1 MSLRLGTTGQAS
13 WDQGLQKWGGKER
26 IKKKLSWWNIERQL
40 KAFLFIGYSYSCCAL
55 FFLGCYMIKWQW
67 LKMLS
72 PKGLWFSSGGKLLYS
87 FLRTDR
93 GCLNGMIII
102 MDYVLYTRYCFVWYG
117 TYEAIF
123 PFKFRKVIVITLSLS
138 LSVCLF
144 VCLFV
149 QIKVVTERQFAN
161 LKCQI
166 KRRGEEKKSFNY

>member
-1 MSLRLGTTGQAS
+1 
-13 WDQGLQKWGGKER
+13 
-26 IKKKLSWWNIERQL
+26 
-40 KAFLFIGYSYSCCAL
+40 
-55 FFLGCYMIKWQW
+55 
-67 LKMLS
+67 MLS

-93 GCLNGMIII
+93 GCLNRMIII
-102 MDYVLYTRYCFVWYG
+102 MDYVLHTRYCFVWYG

-149 QIKVVTERQFAN
+149 RSFKSKWSPNVNLLILNAKLKEGEKKKKVLITNFSLGVLFNRAISLNTSLVDMNLQIK
-161 LKCQI
+161 
-166 KRRGEEKKSFNY
+166 KKLNNNMLL

>member
-1 MSLRLGTTGQAS
+1 MLYHCLWLLMPTSVSKARDNRTSKLGSRSSEMRWQR
-13 WDQGLQKWGGKER
+13 EN
-26 IKKKLSWWNIERQL
+26 KKKLSWWNIERQL
-40 KAFLFIGYSYSCCAL
+40 KAFLFIAYSYSCCTL

-72 PKGLWFSSGGKLLYS
+72 RKGLWFSSGGKLLYS
-87 FLRTDR
+87 FLSTDR
-93 GCLNGMIII
+93 GCLNRMIII

-144 VCLFV
+144 VRSNQSGHRTSIC
-149 QIKVVTERQFAN
+149 
-161 LKCQI
+161 
-166 KRRGEEKKSFNY
+166 